1 MQLDVQLWGPSSR
14 FQPSVLSDLPAD
26 ILVCEDNGEEN
37 GKEKSYTE
45 KNRSGNETRQREQW
59 KGGGGIDVAI
69 KVMKA

>member
-1 MQLDVQLWGPSSR
+1 MR
-14 FQPSVLSDLPAD
+14 REFTLSAFCTEWPAAD

-45 KNRSGNETRQREQW
+45 KNRSGNETRQRERW